1 MAVKPESFFNLEE
14 SFISAKLAS
23 PDQIESAKEKADE
36 RGIRMTSSLVE
47 QGFVIDQDLATFFGE
62 NLNLPVVSL
71 ARRKLDPAAL
81 KCIPG
86 PIARKYNAIPLY
98 KVLGVL
104 TVAMADPLDVYA
116 IEEFEYHSS
125 CRIEPVVATYGEI
138 NYIINQQYGVYSSIK
153 KIVDS
158 IGAEHIE
165 DLQIGSQVGEDR
177 VFKATATSGPVNQIL
192 HLIMSHAV
200 KERASDIHFEPTE
213 KMLEVRFRIDGV
225 LHPVLSFPRH
235 MSQSLISSIKILAK
249 MDIAEK
255 RIPQDG
261 GFQVRL
267 DEKIVDLRISSFPVM
282 AGEKVVIRLL
292 DREGIMLSLED
303 LGLMEETLERF
314 LSMITQ
320 SYGIIL
326 VTGPTGSGKTTT
338 LYSVL
343 NKIKSAEKNI
353 MTIEDP
359 IEYQLDMVN
368 QAQVNVKAG
377 LTFARSLRHF
387 LRQDPD
393 IILVGEIRDTETAE
407 IAFQAAMTGHLVLAT
422 LHTNDAPSAV
432 TRLIEMGVEPFLIA
446 SSIVGVL
453 AQRLVRVNCPRCQAH
468 YQPSSEVLRW
478 AGLSSGVEKRLTSS
492 PVMRGKIFHM
502 APMAGSAEEQINKEY
517 IGLQH
522 RSLETLEYI
531 KGKGC
536 KECKGTGFQ
545 GRIGIYELMSSTE
558 TIKNMVMTEGVSTSQ
573 VREISRNEGM
583 VTLKEDGV
591 RKALLGT
598 TTIEEVMRVAK

>member
-1 MAVKPESFFNLEE
+1 MASKPESFFNLEE
-14 SFISAKLAS
+14 AFVNAKLAS
-23 PDQIESAKEKADE
+23 HDQVETARDRADE
-36 RGIRMTSSLVE
+36 RGIRLTNSLVE
-47 QGFVIDQDLATFFGE
+47 QGFIADQDLATFFGE

-71 ARRKLDPAAL
+71 AKRKLDLAAL

-86 PIARKYNAIPLY
+86 PIARKYNAIPLF

-104 TVAMADPLDVYA
+104 TVAMADPLDLYA
-116 IEEFEYHSS
+116 IEELEYHSS
-125 CRIEPVVATYGEI
+125 CRIEPVVASYGEI
-138 NYIINQQYGVYSSIK
+138 TYIINQQYGVYSSIK

-165 DLQIGSQVGEDR
+165 ELQIGAQVGEDR
-177 VFKATATSGPVNQIL
+177 IFKATATSGPINQIL

-213 KMLEVRFRIDGV
+213 KMLEVRFRVDGV
-225 LHPVLSFPRH
+225 LHPALSFPRH

-320 SYGIIL
+320 SYGIVL

-377 LTFARSLRHF
+377 LTFARGLRHF

-407 IAFQAAMTGHLVLAT
+407 IAFQAAQTGHLVFAT

-478 AGLSSGVEKRLTSS
+478 AGLGRGIERKIGTS
-492 PVMRGKIFHM
+492 PIMRGKIFHM
-502 APMAGSAEEQINKEY
+502 APMEGIVEEQINKEY
-517 IGLQH
+517 IGIH
-522 RSLETLEYI
+522 NRSLETLEYI

-545 GRIGIYELMSSTE
+545 GRIGIFELMSSTE
-558 TIKNMVMTEGVSTSQ
+558 TIQNMVMTKGISTSQ
-573 VREISRNEGM
+573 VREIARDEGM